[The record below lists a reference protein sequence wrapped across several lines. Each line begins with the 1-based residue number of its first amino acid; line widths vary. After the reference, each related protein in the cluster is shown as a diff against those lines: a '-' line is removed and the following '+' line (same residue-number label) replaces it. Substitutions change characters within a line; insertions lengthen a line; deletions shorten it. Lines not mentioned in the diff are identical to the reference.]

1 MNGFKEW
8 FDWGIDENS
17 ADWMK
22 VAYTNSLTGLAEQ
35 AISGEKRFD
44 VDMKN
49 YDPNIL
55 EEIGSIGLSFFM
67 PLDILALGAGS
78 GLGVKAGGALAK
90 AGFIS
95 NTSKQAAKKGIQQA
109 LKDTM
114 LESAARQG
122 VTMATY
128 EGAMGGAL
136 ASVNNEDVLGGVSK
150 GVVHGGIVGG
160 LAGAAGGGLAWK
172 NAQRLN
178 KYTKAGKLA
187 ETSRGEASK
196 HLSALEKFKLAST
209 GGLAQVVAEDA
220 TYNATDVIHQ
230 IAKGEDVRWRDVG
243 IGFLAELGLFGL
255 SRAGA
260 KTFSKSRD
268 YYKLLEESEKIKLG
282 VDDDGNTK
290 LAKIQDKA
298 ELALREKAEQARLNN
313 DKEGEQEALR
323 AADVLRNE
331 KAGVNS
337 KYIEFNNDLK
347 QSRIS
352 LEELINDHEN
362 GIKTES
368 VERANAKIKSVS
380 EQIAVIDKL
389 IEGAKDP
396 ISPMYKSL
404 LGEFEAHRDQLQDLA
419 ETWEKERL
427 DDVVKKGVYTKNKLK
442 EESERLGIDI
452 SKDVGVEYNKD
463 GEMTLKGRV
472 EATRLIKQEET
483 SLSEQKGIAAGR
495 EGVATRYRDVVST
508 ASEIK
513 QIKQNLD
520 TKLED
525 KNFNKKD
532 LSQVEQTLLDFD
544 LPKDKKQHIPKI
556 KDNITKNALLAWV
569 ADGESNNQKHRTAV
583 RLISKALNFLKK
595 DSIEKVTVSDVKK
608 VLQAIDA
615 RNPNLPKR
623 PEPIATAFS
632 EFVDWA
638 GYKKIIEQ
646 PFRKQDL
653 SNKGVWQL
661 AKQIR
666 ERIAGERIEAIGEI
680 NLELDINKAVKKL
693 PKFEESTTKQ
703 KELHV
708 SSSLHQV
715 EGLGIRTG
723 EFNALTPANIKKK
736 SINGKVKYYYHITP
750 GLVKKGGGNA
760 RPVQISKKIY
770 DQIQTIIKEN
780 NVGKN
785 DIIFKSK
792 NTPKLIEN
800 LYKAN
805 IRVEDVRK
813 FLETRADQ
821 IGMTE
826 RQKDLLSFYLGHK
839 DSTGVVGKYYK
850 GTMPESTKVE
860 LSEIIKNI
868 LKEKISVKDG
878 TIELSNLF
886 GTKESKFQLESA
898 SNRLGVSVEQ
908 LKTQID
914 YFKKKYPELDINL
927 KKDLGKFQGEAV
939 LGRITG
945 HLIEVAEGRANIDTI
960 PHEVSHHVVDVLRAF
975 GDKSSKKLIRDG
987 ERMFKSEENM
997 VQAIGEYLAGRMK
1010 NKTMMGKV
1018 KNFIT
1023 RFVSHLKHKLNIH
1036 NKSDVTRILGEKV
1049 LKGDLPETQRKD
1061 FVTKYQTSKDSP
1073 EAKAQIDRINKD
1085 IHKGSNLDKTVK
1097 NSDPKGWKD
1106 ARLKIFGTTKYK
1118 VKDISLDQIEQYQ
1131 EFLVNHKAN
1140 GGTTKPSSEPIVRR
1154 IEEVNEKYH
1163 VNPIIAKAKLELMG
1177 VKDGLYENAS
1187 ETAMKEYESLVRNEY
1202 DAPALKDTNYSD
1214 TNMLL
1219 DPTSRE
1225 TSKLDKFMF
1234 TYGRAVMPA
1243 WLVMRKFGGKA
1254 GKRISDRMLNHEW
1267 AEHVLFKGPGDQA
1280 IFLVRKTLGR
1290 SKSKDAVLIFDKER
1304 ADRMYDSGKMSKK
1317 QKDFYEKV
1325 YGDKDGKG
1333 IDKNSDEYR
1342 AREVWNTY
1350 TKDIYREL
1358 EKALSMHETPEGVK
1372 RIMKELEDI
1381 KVNNYMTRSLTKK
1394 ALKYYIDPKND
1405 YITSLVDKNIKA
1417 AAKRQAKLEGKTDK
1431 DVERIE
1437 KAYLDKTTEKGQIFR
1452 EDIKT
1457 EIYNVLKYGYG
1468 AVKNPNLIPR
1478 KGLLPE
1484 QMEITND
1491 KGQLE
1496 TIDVYENS
1504 IEATA
1509 EMYVRR
1515 MSKHLANL
1523 TYFPEFID
1531 AGSRY
1536 NIDKGSK
1543 ADIISQAKQK
1553 ELATYSNLAI
1563 ERQLGIDYSAKELL
1577 ARPGYKALGAISSM
1591 SAAVGLSSPFSAL
1604 KNLAIGIPRSMSI
1617 HGIGKTIT
1625 AMGAVFDTQ
1634 KWDEARASGSLE
1646 YGAKTLELGDQGWEK
1661 FNMRNLFKFNA
1672 MTFTENLNRIISS
1685 NAGLAY
1691 FAETIPVLRG
1701 EKGSF
1706 KMGTNK
1712 KRMKT
1717 LMDELWHLTDD
1728 EISFLEKQD
1737 YKSHK
1742 NKKQY
1747 SQILKKVGHFSHVSA
1762 QGGTSTVIL
1771 PLWMSS
1777 KEAKP
1782 LTLFQRMAMSTTIDM
1797 YRNVIKPI
1805 AQYGN
1810 FAPLLRATAAH
1821 AFTGA
1826 ALYYFYEEAFG
1837 KTAPKGTKLAQSDPM
1852 DKLLLNLWRS
1862 EFFGLAGEVLPI
1874 SPYSKEASIPFSEPI
1889 IARNTKN
1896 LITNGYALYNKKKS
1910 PSQAI
1915 KDFVTQTVVVAGQAD
1930 VLMKTSRS
1938 PYYKH
1943 FNEMRKMVNKF
1954 KEERGMERYSGEGN
1968 MSRRQPYYRDLK
1980 NSMMFGT
1987 EEEKAQKYWAAI
1999 AFVVTDLERTDPYM
2013 KPRARYKKAVKSVKS
2028 VITHYAP
2035 LNISDESKGTS
2046 KTLRDQFLNWLE
2058 PENKQ
2063 LALKLEKMHK
2073 YKHREMLR
2081 IMKKNKY
2088 KNKYF
2093 VYHGKA

>member
-1 MNGFKEW
+1 
-8 FDWGIDENS
+8 
-17 ADWMK
+17 
-22 VAYTNSLTGLAEQ
+22 
-35 AISGEKRFD
+35 
-44 VDMKN
+44 
-49 YDPNIL
+49 
-55 EEIGSIGLSFFM
+55 
-67 PLDILALGAGS
+67 
-78 GLGVKAGGALAK
+78 
-90 AGFIS
+90 
-95 NTSKQAAKKGIQQA
+95 
-109 LKDTM
+109 
-114 LESAARQG
+114 
-122 VTMATY
+122 MATY

-136 ASVNNEDVLGGVSK
+136 ASVNNENVLTGIGK

-178 KYTKAGKLA
+178 KYTKAGKIA
-187 ETSRGEASK
+187 EKSGSEATKKLTWFEKNIKLKGTGE
-196 HLSALEKFKLAST
+196 
-209 GGLAQVVAEDA
+209 LAQIVAEDA
-220 TYNATDVIHQ
+220 TYNAAEVLQ
-230 IAKGEDVRWRDVG
+230 QVAKGEDIRWREVG
-243 IGFLAELGLFGL
+243 VGFLAELGLFGL
-255 SRAGA
+255 SKAGA
-260 KTFSKSRD
+260 KTFSKSKD

-298 ELALREKAEQARLNN
+298 ELALREKAEEARLNN
-313 DKEGEQEALR
+313 DKEGEQAALK

-337 KYIEFNNDLK
+337 KYIEFNDDLK

-368 VERANAKIKSVS
+368 VKRANKKIKSVS
-380 EQIAVIDKL
+380 EQIGVIEKL

-419 ETWEKERL
+419 ETWGKEKRDEAL
-427 DDVVKKGVYTKNKLK
+427 KKGVSL
-442 EESERLGIDI
+442 ESELKKESKRLGLDI
-452 SKDVGVEYNKD
+452 SEEAGVQYKD
-463 GEMTLKGRV
+463 GKMTLEGRI
-472 EATRLIKQEET
+472 EATRLVKQRIQEDVDLKRQEITPFDKKDEIDSLLDLENDIEAFKEDADPEMADRKEVLSKRLESLDKDNPFKDSKKTNIHNENKKWVKHMIQKVFPDWYPDGSGGKIDIKNASTMVGQLQKFARYLADKEVLFE
-483 SLSEQKGIAAGR
+483 SMDKNHIIDYISQKGNSTHNTAISHLVRKMNLISQGLR
-495 EGVATRYRDVVST
+495 EPINRNIIGIEGKDIVARDDMPK
-508 ASEIK
+508 AEKIK
-513 QIKQNLD
+513 VQGIRTDQVNLD
-520 TKLED
+520 DSVINKKTTKKGKSKIVPISTKL
-525 KNFNKKD
+525 KN
-532 LSQVEQTLLDFD
+532 V
-544 LPKDKKQHIPKI
+544 
-556 KDNITKNALLAWV
+556 
-569 ADGESNNQKHRTAV
+569 
-583 RLISKALNFLKK
+583 
-595 DSIEKVTVSDVKK
+595 
-608 VLQAIDA
+608 
-615 RNPNLPKR
+615 
-623 PEPIATAFS
+623 
-632 EFVDWA
+632 
-638 GYKKIIEQ
+638 
-646 PFRKQDL
+646 
-653 SNKGVWQL
+653 
-661 AKQIR
+661 
-666 ERIAGERIEAIGEI
+666 
-680 NLELDINKAVKKL
+680 VKKL
-693 PKFEESTTKQ
+693 VDRTKKLGKDNFIFRREDNLPFLQTDVNRIITSFFGSRKHEKSGSETSARAFRKLQGDWASGKVFKGKDKVQYYDLVQVFGLGNQTVKYLAERYGISEARGRQLYKQIQ
-703 KELHV
+703 KEFSKDIENHISGRKKLNPKMYGIKDTARYNLIEIANGLKKITNSKKDTFV
-708 SSSLHQV
+708 IDGIKYSKADV
-715 EGLGIRTG
+715 EG
-723 EFNALTPANIKKK
+723 
-736 SINGKVKYYYHITP
+736 IT
-750 GLVKKGGGNA
+750 
-760 RPVQISKKIY
+760 RW
-770 DQIQTIIKEN
+770 
-780 NVGKN
+780 
-785 DIIFKSK
+785 
-792 NTPKLIEN
+792 LIEN
-800 LYKAN
+800 PSRLNEVAFKEYKDFGLTNEILA
-805 IRVEDVRK
+805 RD
-813 FLETRADQ
+813 
-821 IGMTE
+821 
-826 RQKDLLSFYLGHK
+826 Y
-839 DSTGVVGKYYK
+839 
-850 GTMPESTKVE
+850 GT
-860 LSEIIKNI
+860 
-868 LKEKISVKDG
+868 
-878 TIELSNLF
+878 
-886 GTKESKFQLESA
+886 KFQLKDAA
-898 SNRLGVSVEQ
+898 SQLGVSVKQ
-908 LKTQID
+908 LKSQIN
-914 YFKKKYPELDINL
+914 YFKKKYPELVIKL
-927 KKDLGKFQGEAV
+927 KKDLGKFQGESV

-960 PHEVSHHVVDVLRAF
+960 PHEVSHHVVDILRAF
-975 GDKSSKKLIRDG
+975 GDKSSKKLIRDS
-987 ERMFKSEENM
+987 ERMFKDVDRSKSPDENM
-997 VQAIGEYLAGRMK
+997 VQAIGEYVAGRMT
-1010 NKTMMGKV
+1010 NKAMMGKV

-1061 FVTKYQTSKDSP
+1061 FVVKYQTSKDSP

-1118 VKDISLDQIEQYQ
+1118 IKDISLDQIEQYQ

-1140 GGTTKPSSEPIVRR
+1140 GGTAKPSSQPIVRR
-1154 IEEVNEKYH
+1154 IEEINEKYH
-1163 VNPIIAKAKLELMG
+1163 INPIIAKAKLELMG

-1417 AAKRQAKLEGKTDK
+1417 AAKRQAKLEGKTNK

-1523 TYFPEFID
+1523 TYFPEFLD

-1543 ADIISQAKQK
+1543 ADIVSQSKQK

-1577 ARPGYKALGAISSM
+1577 ARPGYKALGAVSSM

-1617 HGIGKTIT
+1617 HGVGKTIK

-1737 YKSHK
+1737 YKSHE
-1742 NKKQY
+1742 NKGQY

-1999 AFVVTDLERTDPYM
+1999 AFVATDLERTDPYI

-2093 VYHGKA
+2093 IYHGKS